1 MSNNHLICKDIISKI
16 KDQTAYTKDFML
28 YSKHSDAFL
37 AVAETG
43 NFDLAAERLFI
54 TASAVTL
61 RVQAL
66 EKKIG
71 HLLIIR
77 ERPCRVTQ
85 AGQQLLEHLQKTK
98 VLEQNLLE
106 NLMGKT
112 ASSNFYT
119 LNIATNAD
127 SLATWL
133 LSAIAPSLIQE
144 NIVVRLKVADQTQTH
159 HLLEAGLVNACIS
172 IRQDHLKGC
181 EVRPLGKM
189 RYHMVASAQFIQRW
203 FSDGVNRESLKQAP
217 AVIFN
222 DQDQM
227 HHDVIYH
234 HYGLNMSQY
243 PHHLIP
249 SSTAF
254 LETIILG
261 LGFGMVP
268 EFQLRE
274 YLKQGDLVEIIPQA
288 QTDVM
293 LYWHHW
299 KKQSKQLVKL
309 TECIIHNAPLNINQP
324 FNNAPLN

>member
-1 MSNNHLICKDIISKI
+1 
-16 KDQTAYTKDFML
+16 ML
-28 YSKHSDAFL
+28 HSKHSEAFL

-43 NFDLAAERLFI
+43 SFDLAAERLFI

-66 EKKIG
+66 EKSLG

-85 AGQQLLEHLQKTK
+85 AGQQLLEHLQQTK

-112 ASSNFYT
+112 ANSKFYT

-133 LSAIAPSLIQE
+133 LSTIAPSLIQE
-144 NIVVRLKVADQTQTH
+144 NIVVQLKVADQTQTH

-172 IRQDHLKGC
+172 IQHNHLKGC
-181 EVRPLGKM
+181 EVKPLGKM
-189 RYHMVASAQFIQRW
+189 RYHMVANPKFIQRW
-203 FSDGVNRESLKQAP
+203 FAHGVTREGLKQAP

-227 HHDVIYH
+227 HHEVIYQLF
-234 HYGLNMSQY
+234 GLSMSQY

-254 LETIILG
+254 LETIVLG

-274 YLKQGDLVEIIPQA
+274 YLKQGDLVEIIPEA

-299 KKQSKQLVKL
+299 KKQSEQLVKL
-309 TECIIHNAPLNINQP
+309 TECIIRCAPLNINQP
-324 FNNAPLN
+324 LN

>member
-1 MSNNHLICKDIISKI
+1 
-16 KDQTAYTKDFML
+16 ML
-28 YSKHSDAFL
+28 QSKHSEAFL

-43 NFDLAAERLFI
+43 SFDSAAERLHI

-66 EKKIG
+66 EKKLG

-85 AGQQLLEHLQKTK
+85 AGQQLLAHLQQTK

-106 NLMGKT
+106 KLMGKSAT
-112 ASSNFYT
+112 SQFYT

-133 LSAIAPSLIQE
+133 LSTLQPTLISE
-144 NIVVRLKVADQTQTH
+144 NIVIQLKVADQTQTH

-172 IRQDHLKGC
+172 TEQESIKGC
-181 EVRPLGKM
+181 EVKPIGTM
-189 RYHMVASAQFIQRW
+189 RYHMVASPQFIERY
-203 FSDGVNRESLKQAP
+203 FAHGFNRESLRYAP

-222 DQDQM
+222 EQDQM
-227 HHDVIYH
+227 HHEVIYNA
-234 HYGLNMSQY
+234 YGLNMSQY

-249 SSTAF
+249 ASNAF
-254 LETIILG
+254 LESIVLG

-268 EFQLRE
+268 EFQIKE
-274 YLKQGDLVEIIPQA
+274 YIKQGQLIEIMPEA

-299 KKQSKQLVKL
+299 KKQSHQLEQL
-309 TECIIHNAPLNINQP
+309 TSQIIEHAPFRMNQSLNEDTD
-324 FNNAPLN
+324 